1 MVARLP
7 LPFSKSLLM
16 ATFSLSS
23 ALVYAQGPA
32 ALELYVD
39 PATQQIFAEP
49 GDGRVKLGT
58 FQMVESA
65 ETSSETAVATTPT
78 AVEPAVEVEVGSN
91 GLDVDGNNGFSMR
104 LGGRMHAD
112 GSYSSDDNLLRRGT
126 ANEFEA
132 VSGTEIRRGRLAL
145 RGTAYRDF
153 DYIIEADFGGD
164 KVSVKDLFVNY
175 TGFDPLEITVGHQK
189 HAMSMEIQ
197 ESSNDIM
204 FNERSLLAALSV
216 PHFDRAIGLNV
227 KSSGDDWSLQSGI
240 YGDSMASSGGGRDEG
255 YGWGI
260 RGTIAP
266 INTAGRLLHLGANFG
281 HREANEINALSNGK
295 STAFRYETTNMSD
308 LYLSDTGAL
317 TNFESVSL
325 GILEAAAM
333 IGPLSFQSEYG
344 EANVEQTRAS
354 DLTFN
359 AWYVQMGLSLTGES
373 RVYRGSDG
381 EFKRLRQNKL
391 FDPSAGTWGA
401 WELAV
406 RLDQLDL
413 EDGIVMG
420 GQQRRASLNLNGYL
434 NNNVR
439 VLFGYS
445 RAFDVENS
453 PLTTLDGGEPED
465 MDILSVRTQWTF

>member
-1 MVARLP
+1 MFARVP
-7 LPFSKSLLM
+7 VPFSKSLLVAAFTM
-16 ATFSLSS
+16 STALS
-23 ALVYAQGPA
+23 YAQSPA

-39 PATQQIFAEP
+39 PETQQIFAEP

-65 ETSSETAVATTPT
+65 EPAPTATVATTT
-78 AVEPAVEVEVGSN
+78 GTSEPGVDVEVGSR

-112 GSYSSDDNLLRRGT
+112 GSYSSNDNLLRRGT

-145 RGTAYRDF
+145 RGTAYQDF
-153 DYIIEADFGGD
+153 DYIIEADFGGN
-164 KVSVKDLFVNY
+164 KVSVKDLFINY
-175 TGFDPLEITVGHQK
+175 TGFDPLEITIGNQK

-204 FNERSLLAALSV
+204 FNERSLLSALTV
-216 PHFDRAIGLNV
+216 PHFDRAIGLNL

-240 YGDSMASSGGGRDEG
+240 YGDSVSSSGGGRDEG

-266 INTAGRLLHLGANFG
+266 INTTDRVLHLGANFG
-281 HREANEINALSNGK
+281 HRQANEINALSNGK

-308 LYLSDTGAL
+308 LYLSNTGAL

-333 IGPLSFQSEYG
+333 VGPLSFQSEYG
-344 EANVEQTRAS
+344 AAEVEQFNVA
-354 DLTFN
+354 DLEFE

-381 EFKRLRQNKL
+381 EFKRLRQSRL

-401 WELAV
+401 WELAF
-406 RLDQLDL
+406 RLDHLDL
-413 EDGIVMG
+413 EDGIVLG

-465 MDILSVRTQWTF
+465 IDILTVRTQWTF

>member
-1 MVARLP
+1 MAARSLLP
-7 LPFSKSLLM
+7 LSSPLLF
-16 ATFSLSS
+16 ASLSVLS
-23 ALVYAQGPA
+23 ALTWAQTPP

-39 PATQQIFAEP
+39 TDTQQIFAEP

-65 ETSSETAVATTPT
+65 SASTGSASEIIESQA
-78 AVEPAVEVEVGSN
+78 EPAVEVAVGSS
-91 GLDVDGNNGFSMR
+91 GLDVEGGNGFSMR

-126 ANEFEA
+126 ANEYEA

-145 RGTAYRDF
+145 RGTAYHDF
-153 DYIIEADFGGD
+153 AYIIEADFGGN
-164 KVSVKDLFVNY
+164 KTSVKDLFLTYN
-175 TGFDPLEITVGHQK
+175 GFDPLEITVGNQK

-204 FNERSLLAALSV
+204 FNERSLLSALTV
-216 PHFDRAIGLNV
+216 PHFDRAIGLNL
-227 KSSGDDWSLQSGI
+227 KSSGNDWSLQSGI
-240 YGDSMASSGGGRDEG
+240 YGDGVSSSGGGRDEG

-260 RGTIAP
+260 RGTVAP
-266 INTAGRLLHLGANFG
+266 INTVDRLLHLGANFG
-281 HREANEINALSNGK
+281 YREANEINALSNGK

-325 GILEAAAM
+325 GILEAAAKL
-333 IGPLSFQSEYG
+333 GPLSIQSEYG
-344 EANVEQTRAS
+344 QAKVDQVRVE
-354 DLTFN
+354 DLEFD

-373 RVYRGSDG
+373 RTYRGSDG
-381 EFKRLRQNKL
+381 EFKRLRQSRL
-391 FDPSAGTWGA
+391 FDPANGSWGA

-413 EDGIVMG
+413 EDGIVVG
-420 GQQRRASLNLNGYL
+420 GRQRRASLNLNGYL

-445 RAFDVENS
+445 RAFDIENS
-453 PLTTLDGGEPED
+453 PLTTLDGSEPED
-465 MDILSVRTQWTF
+465 IDILSVRTQWTF

>member
-1 MVARLP
+1 MFARLP

-16 ATFSLSS
+16 AALSLSS
-23 ALVYAQGPA
+23 ALSYAQSPA

-39 PATQQIFAEP
+39 PETQQIFAEP
-49 GDGRVKLGT
+49 GEGRVKLGT

-65 ETSSETAVATTPT
+65 ETASEAVVTTTPAT
-78 AVEPAVEVEVGSN
+78 AEPAVEVAVGSG
-91 GLDVDGNNGFSMR
+91 GLDVDGNNGFSMQ

-164 KVSVKDLFVNY
+164 KVSVKDLFINY
-175 TGFDPLEITVGHQK
+175 TGFDPLEITIGHQK

-204 FNERSLLAALSV
+204 FNERSLLSALSV
-216 PHFDRAIGLNV
+216 PHFDRAIGLNL

-240 YGDSMASSGGGRDEG
+240 YGDSVSSSGGGRDEG

-266 INTAGRLLHLGANFG
+266 INTQGRLLHLGANFG

-295 STAFRYETTNMSD
+295 STTFRYETTNMSD

-333 IGPLSFQSEYG
+333 VGPLSFQSEYG
-344 EANVEQTRAS
+344 QAKVEQFSVA
-354 DLTFN
+354 DLEFD
-359 AWYVQMGLSLTGES
+359 AWYAQVGLSLTGES

-381 EFKRLRQNKL
+381 EFKRLRQSRL

-420 GQQRRASLNLNGYL
+420 GRQRRASLNLNGYL

-453 PLTTLDGGEPED
+453 PLTTLEGGEPED
-465 MDILSVRTQWTF
+465 IDIFSVRTQWTF

>member
-1 MVARLP
+1 MFARTPSL
-7 LPFSKSLLM
+7 FSKSLLCVSL
-16 ATFSLSS
+16 TLSS
-23 ALVYAQGPA
+23 ALAYSQAPN

-39 PATQQIFAEP
+39 PQTQQIFAEP

-58 FQMVESA
+58 FQMVEPADSTPASMSA
-65 ETSSETAVATTPT
+65 AEPDEQ
-78 AVEPAVEVEVGSN
+78 EPAVAVAVGSN
-91 GLDVDGNNGFSMR
+91 GLDVEGNNGFSMR

-112 GSYSSDDNLLRRGT
+112 GTYSSNDNLLRRGT

-132 VSGTEIRRGRLAL
+132 VSGTEMRRGRLAL
-145 RGTAYRDF
+145 RGTAYNDF
-153 DYIIEADFGGD
+153 DYIIEADFGGN
-164 KVSVKDLFVNY
+164 KVSVKDLFISY
-175 TGFDPLEITVGHQK
+175 TGFDPLEITVGNQK
-189 HAMSMEIQ
+189 HAMSMEVQ

-204 FNERSLLAALSV
+204 FNERSLLSALTV
-216 PHFDRAIGLNV
+216 PHFDRAMGLNL

-240 YGDSMASSGGGRDEG
+240 YGDGISSSGGGRDEG

-266 INTAGRLLHLGANFG
+266 INSTGKVLHLGANFG
-281 HREANEINALSNGK
+281 HREANEINSLSNGK

-325 GILEAAAM
+325 GILEAAAVL
-333 IGPLSFQSEYG
+333 GPLSIQSEYG
-344 EANVEQTRAS
+344 EAKVEQFRVE
-354 DLTFN
+354 DLEFD

-373 RVYRGSDG
+373 RTYRGSDG
-381 EFKRLRQNKL
+381 EFKRLRQNRL

-406 RLDQLDL
+406 RLDQIDL
-413 EDGIVMG
+413 EDGIVLG
-420 GQQRRASLNLNGYL
+420 GRQRRASLNLNGYL

-439 VLFGYS
+439 VLLGYS

-453 PLTTLDGGEPED
+453 PLTTLDGNEPD
-465 MDILSVRTQWTF
+465 DISIFSFRTQWTF

>member
-1 MVARLP
+1 MFARST
-7 LPFSKSLLM
+7 LPFTKSLLCVSL
-16 ATFSLSS
+16 ALSS
-23 ALVYAQGPA
+23 ALANAQSTN

-39 PATQQIFAEP
+39 PQTQQIFAEP
-49 GDGRVKLGT
+49 GEGRVKLGT

-65 ETSSETAVATTPT
+65 QSSSPVETTTSTASQ
-78 AVEPAVEVEVGSN
+78 EPAVEVAVGSN
-91 GLDVDGNNGFSMR
+91 GLDVEGDNGFSMR

-112 GSYSSDDNLLRRGT
+112 GSYSSNDNLLRRGT

-164 KVSVKDLFVNY
+164 KVSVKDLFINY
-175 TGFDPLEITVGHQK
+175 TGFDPLEITIGNQK

-204 FNERSLLAALSV
+204 FNERSLLAALTT
-216 PHFDRAIGLNV
+216 PHFDRAIGLNL
-227 KSSGDDWSLQSGI
+227 KSSGNDWSLQGGI
-240 YGDSMASSGGGRDEG
+240 YGDNMSSSGGGRDEG
-255 YGWGI
+255 FGWGV

-266 INTAGRLLHLGANFG
+266 INADGKVLHLGANFG
-281 HREANEINALSNGK
+281 HREANEINSLSNGK
-295 STAFRYETTNMSD
+295 STAFRYEITNMSD
-308 LYLSDTGAL
+308 LYLADTGAL

-333 IGPLSFQSEYG
+333 VGPLSFQSEYG
-344 EANVEQTRAS
+344 KAEVEQVRVP
-354 DLTFN
+354 DLEFD

-373 RVYRGSDG
+373 RSYRGSDG
-381 EFKRLRQNKL
+381 EFKRLRQSRI
-391 FDPSAGTWGA
+391 FDPAAGTWGA
-401 WELAV
+401 WELAF
-406 RLDQLDL
+406 RLDQIDL

-439 VLFGYS
+439 VLLGYS
-445 RAFDVENS
+445 RAYDVENS
-453 PLTTLDGGEPED
+453 PLTKLDGSEPD
-465 MDILSVRTQWTF
+465 DINIFSFRTQWTF

>member
-1 MVARLP
+1 MAARSL
-7 LPFSKSLLM
+7 LPFSSPLLFASM
-16 ATFSLSS
+16 SVFS
-23 ALVYAQGPA
+23 ALAFAQTPP

-39 PATQQIFAEP
+39 SETQQIFAEP
-49 GDGRVKLGT
+49 GAGRVKLGT
-58 FQMVESA
+58 FQMVEPA
-65 ETSSETAVATTPT
+65 DALTT
-78 AVEPAVEVEVGSN
+78 VEPSTGLTQPEPAAEVAVGNN
-91 GLDVDGNNGFSMR
+91 GLDVEGNNGFSMR

-112 GSYSSDDNLLRRGT
+112 GSYSSDDNLLKRGT
-126 ANEFEA
+126 ANDYEA

-145 RGTAYRDF
+145 RGTAYHDF
-153 DYIIEADFGGD
+153 DYIIEADFGGN
-164 KVSVKDLFVNY
+164 KTSVKDLFLTY
-175 TGFDPLEITVGHQK
+175 TGFDPLEITVGNQK

-204 FNERSLLAALSV
+204 FNERSLLSALTV
-216 PHFDRAIGLNV
+216 PHFDRAIGVNL
-227 KSSGDDWSLQSGI
+227 KSSGNDWSLQSGI
-240 YGDSMASSGGGRDEG
+240 YGDGMSSSGGGRDEG

-266 INTAGRLLHLGANFG
+266 INTEDRLVHLGANFG
-281 HREANEINALSNGK
+281 HREANEINSLSNSG

-308 LYLSDTGAL
+308 LYLADTGAL
-317 TNFESVSL
+317 TNFESISL
-325 GILEAAAM
+325 GIVEAAAKL
-333 IGPLSFQSEYG
+333 GPLSIQSEYG
-344 EANVEQTRAS
+344 QAKVDQVRVA
-354 DLTFN
+354 DLEFA

-381 EFKRLRQNKL
+381 EFKRLRQNRL
-391 FDPSAGTWGA
+391 FAPAQGSWGA

-413 EDGIVMG
+413 EDGIVLG
-420 GQQRRASLNLNGYL
+420 GRQRRASLNLNGYL

-445 RAFDVENS
+445 RAFDIENS

-465 MDILSVRTQWTF
+465 IDILSVRTQWTF